1 MQLHTITHLIAAS
14 VAGLM
19 LLAASP
25 ELAVGDAIGLSA
37 YPAARLT
44 NSRAAD
50 EVTNYDFVLG
60 AVERTGGAMRAK
72 RSVRLAGRVDRA
84 TFEIPAGISTDEV
97 LEHYRTQL
105 AEHDYRVLFECR
117 ARDCGKS
124 TVWANS
130 VFGQA
135 TLYGPDRYQRYLAAR
150 QQLDGNDER
159 LVAIYVTQRGNRK
172 VYAHVESI
180 IPSASSGL
188 EAPSGV
194 STHSEPSDATTS
206 NIVALLERDGFVVLD
221 GVRPNSKG
229 QFSDATRDTL
239 GKIGA
244 QLAAHLADE
253 KRDSVP
259 YVVVCHLYGSGTL
272 ESVRASSERCAGQA
286 RAALDP
292 GGTLRLKIFG
302 AGAYLPRTALRPGE
316 RGPGERGPGEGDA
329 RVELVAP

>member
-14 VAGLM
+14 VAGLV
-19 LLAASP
+19 LLAGSP
-25 ELAVGDAIGLSA
+25 ELAVGDATGLSA
-37 YPAARLT
+37 YPTARLT
-44 NSRAAD
+44 NSRAD
-50 EVTNYDFVLG
+50 GEVTNYDFVLG

-72 RSVRLAGRVDRA
+72 RSVRLAGRVDRV

-150 QQLDGNDER
+150 QQLDGDDER

-180 IPSASSGL
+180 VPSTSSGL

-194 STHSEPSDATTS
+194 STHTERSDAATS
-206 NIVALLERDGFVVLD
+206 NIVALLERDGFVLLD

-229 QFSDATRDTL
+229 QFSGAARDTL

-244 QLAAHLADE
+244 QLAAELAE
-253 KRDSVP
+253 KKGGGP

-286 RAALDP
+286 RTALDP
-292 GGTLRLKIFG
+292 GGELRLKIFG
-302 AGAYLPRTALRPGE
+302 AGAYLPRTVLLPGE
-316 RGPGERGPGEGDA
+316 RGPGERDA